1 MIISRI
7 KQVIRRK
14 LGVPKDCIMAPG
26 VVLHDSAIII
36 NNLHDASRITIG
48 ACTHVKGELLT
59 FGHGGKIAIGE
70 FCFIGEQTR
79 IWSAKEITIGDR
91 VLISH
96 NVNIFDNDTHP
107 VNPQARHE
115 QFKQII
121 TTGQPKSIDLRERPV
136 IIADDVLVGCNSII
150 LSGVVIGKGAIVGAG
165 SVVTRDIPPY
175 TIVVGNPAKVIREIP
190 EDER

>member
-26 VVLHDSAIII
+26 VVLYDSAIII

-79 IWSAKEITIGDR
+79 IWSAKEITLGDR

-121 TTGQPKSIDLRERPV
+121 TTGQPKSIDLKERPV

-150 LSGVVIGKGAIVGAG
+150 LSGVSIGKGAIVGAG

-175 TIVVGNPAKVIREIP
+175 TIVAGNPAKVIREIP

>member
-14 LGVPKDCIMAPG
+14 LAVPKDCIMAPG
-26 VVLHDSAIII
+26 VVLYDSAKII
-36 NNLHDASRITIG
+36 NNLNDASTITIG

-79 IWSAKEITIGDR
+79 IWSAKEITLGDR

-121 TTGQPKSIDLRERPV
+121 TTGQPKSIDLKERPV
-136 IIADDVLVGCNSII
+136 IIADDVLIGCNSII
-150 LSGVVIGKGAIVGAG
+150 LPGVLIGKGAIVGAG
-165 SVVTRDIPPY
+165 SVVTRDVPPY
-175 TIVVGNPAKVIREIP
+175 TIVAGNPAKVIREIP

>member
-14 LGVPKDCIMAPG
+14 LGVPKDCLMAPG
-26 VVLHDSAIII
+26 VVLYDSAIII

-79 IWSAKEITIGDR
+79 IWSAKEITLGDR

-121 TTGQPKSIDLRERPV
+121 TTGQPKSIDLKERPV

-150 LSGVVIGKGAIVGAG
+150 LPGVLIGKGAIVGAG
-165 SVVTRDIPPY
+165 SVVTRDVPPY
-175 TIVVGNPAKVIREIP
+175 TIVAGNPAKVIREIP

>member
-7 KQVIRRK
+7 KQAIRRK
-14 LGVPKDCIMAPG
+14 LVPKDCIMAPG
-26 VVLHDSAIII
+26 VVLYDSALII

-48 ACTHVKGELLT
+48 AHTHVKGELLT
-59 FGHGGKIAIGE
+59 FGHGGRITIGE
-70 FCFIGEQTR
+70 FCFIGEQAR
-79 IWSAKEITIGDR
+79 IWSAKEITLGDR

-107 VNPQARHE
+107 VNSQARHE

-136 IIADDVLVGCNSII
+136 IIADDVLIGCNSII
-150 LSGVVIGKGAIVGAG
+150 LSGVLVGKGAIVGAG
-165 SVVTRDIPPY
+165 SVVTRDVPPY
-175 TIVVGNPAKVIREIP
+175 TIVAGNPAKVIREIP